1 MVGEKHRRL
10 SIYDKQIFYLPV
22 QKLRGKSEKNESIS
36 NLSSLN
42 NKYPTICNMLSYLNN
57 NTAMY

>member
-22 QKLRGKSEKNESIS
+22 QKLRGKSENSESIS
-36 NLSSLN
+36 NLSRLK
-42 NKYPTICNMLSYLNN
+42 NK
-57 NTAMY
+57 

>member
-42 NKYPTICNMLSYLNN
+42 NKYPAICNMLS
-57 NTAMY
+57 

>member
-22 QKLRGKSEKNESIS
+22 QKLRGKSENSESMTY
-36 NLSSLN
+36 LSSLN
-42 NKYPTICNMLSYLNN
+42 NKYPTIETGDRLVSS
-57 NTAMY
+57 